1 MTEAGWTRTK
11 PTVAGWYWYKDPDYP
26 VPTILYIQ
34 VILEPTAFWGSGVK
48 HALKSVHGEWL
59 GPISPDSF
67 QQGRV
72 AGAQDVLE
80 SFKKHHDAC
89 NDFRHCE
96 CAGGFWYEHIGKAWM
111 DEKAAQAAQDE
122 KGVGDGN

>member
-1 MTEAGWTRTK
+1 M
-11 PTVAGWYWYKDPDYP
+11 
-26 VPTILYIQ
+26 
-34 VILEPTAFWGSGVK
+34 
-48 HALKSVHGEWL
+48 
-59 GPISPDSF
+59 
-67 QQGRV
+67 

-111 DEKAAQAAQDE
+111 DEKAAQAAQAAQDE
-122 KGVGDGN
+122 KGVGDGNIKMS